1 VQVVKTSLYSATA
14 LLVSLTLI
22 VISGCAPSTS
32 GNVYSRHEAKS
43 VQRARHGEVLYVREV
58 AIEGGSTLGT
68 IAGGVMGYALGS
80 AVGGGS
86 GSKIAKTGGA
96 IAGSA
101 AGGAAQRAAGTEI
114 GLEITVEMD
123 NGELITVVQKAD
135 EHFDVGDSVR
145 VITRGDGTA
154 RVVQ

>member
-1 VQVVKTSLYSATA
+1 MRFVFSGSA
-14 LLVSLTLI
+14 LLL
-22 VISGCAPSTS
+22 VIALAVMSGCAPSTS

-43 VQRARHGEVLYVREV
+43 VQRARLGEVLYVREV
-58 AIEGGSTLGT
+58 AIEGTSGFGS
-68 IAGGVMGYALGS
+68 IAGGVMGYVLGS

-86 GSKIAKTGGA
+86 GKSIAKAGGS
-96 IAGSA
+96 IAGAA
-101 AGGAAQRAAGTEI
+101 AGGAAERAATTEV

-145 VITRGDGTA
+145 VITRGDGSA

>member
-1 VQVVKTSLYSATA
+1 VKIFYSAVA
-14 LLVSLTLI
+14 CLLSI
-22 VISGCAPSTS
+22 VVVVLSGCVPSTS

-43 VQRARHGEVLYVREV
+43 VQRARHGEVIYVREV
-58 AIEGGSTLGT
+58 VIEGTSGLGT

-86 GSKIAKTGGA
+86 GKKIAKSGGA
-96 IAGSA
+96 IAGAA
-101 AGGAAQRAAGTEI
+101 AGGAAERAAGTEV
-114 GLEITVEMD
+114 GLELTVELD
-123 NGELITVVQKAD
+123 NGELIVVVQKAD

-145 VITRGDGTA
+145 VITRGDGSA